1 MPIEKSQLRIFL
13 LLLLVLCVSGCT
25 ADKEPEQATT
35 IRNQSDVI
43 VIGAGLS
50 GLYAAMLMEDAGLS
64 VQVLEARDRI
74 GGRLFT
80 LDDISGK
87 PEAGGN
93 VIAPAY
99 SRVVNVANRLGVE
112 LVAAPDLV
120 GGRRNMGLYVD
131 GDFIEIRDWPTH
143 PGNPF
148 PDALKSVPPGSVVNA
163 TLRNNPL
170 SKPSDWLMQETHV
183 YDIPLR
189 EHLDKLGFSA
199 NAQALGYHV
208 SSYGDDPDD
217 GSLLH
222 MYKAHAVMQQMMK
235 LPGGL
240 MAVAGG
246 NQRLPEAMAAA
257 LSEPVRLDSP
267 VTLIEQQDAGVSVKV
282 EDGSVF
288 HARFVVAAIP
298 FTALRS
304 VHIKPTLPVTQ
315 QQAIDE
321 LSYNATLQVHLLV
334 SEPYSG
340 QNPPSVWSDRDIE
353 RVMATSKDGSGDV
366 TNAVIWID
374 GSNARRLSQLP
385 PEDRDRVIMD
395 DFFTMYPDARGKV
408 QLQRV
413 VDWVNDPY
421 AGGAWADWAPGQIS
435 EFINVMSK
443 PHKRLH
449 FAGEHTAVS
458 NPGMEGAMES
468 GERAANEVI
477 AAASTAANQSASR
490 GELLFA
496 RCQACHSI
504 GENEPHKTGPNLH
517 GIIGKASASSVNY
530 QYTDALKEAKLVWDD
545 ENLRR
550 WIEDPSAVAPGT
562 SMIYMNTLTSEEI
575 GVLIDYLRP

>member
-1 MPIEKSQLRIFL
+1 MPITKLQLQFLPIL
-13 LLLLVLCVSGCT
+13 LLAFCISGCT
-25 ADKEPEQATT
+25 ADKEPEQALTT
-35 IRNQSDVI
+35 HNRSDVI

-93 VIAPAY
+93 VIAPGY
-99 SRVVNVANRLGVE
+99 SRVVDVANRLGVE

-120 GGRRNMGLYVD
+120 GGRRNMGLYID
-131 GDFIEIRDWPTH
+131 GEFVQFSDWPTH

-148 PDALKSVPPGSVVNA
+148 PDALKSIPPGSVINA
-163 TLRNNPL
+163 TLRHNPL
-170 SKPSDWLMQETHV
+170 TKPSDWVMQDAQT

-189 EHLDKLGFSA
+189 EHLDKLGFSKE
-199 NAQALGYHV
+199 AQALAYHV

-222 MYKAHAVMQQMMK
+222 MYKAQAVLQQMMK
-235 LPGGL
+235 IPGGL

-257 LSEPVRLDSP
+257 LSVPVRLNSP
-267 VTLIEQQDAGVSVKV
+267 VTLVEQQEAGVSVTV
-282 EDGSVF
+282 ADDSVY
-288 HARFVVAAIP
+288 HAKFVVAAIP

-304 VHIKPTLPVTQ
+304 VQIKPALPVAQ
-315 QQAIDE
+315 QRAVDE

-353 RVMATSKDGSGDV
+353 RVMATSKDGSDEV

-395 DFFTMYPDARGKV
+395 DFFTIYPDARGKV

-443 PHKRLH
+443 PYKRLH

-477 AAASTAANQSASR
+477 AAASTGAHQSASR
-490 GELLFA
+490 GKLLFA
-496 RCQACHSI
+496 RCQACHSN
-504 GENEPHKTGPNLH
+504 GENEAHKTGPNLY
-517 GIIGKASASSVNY
+517 GILGEASASRAHFP
-530 QYTDALKEAKLVWDD
+530 YTDALKEAELVWND
-545 ENLRR
+545 ETFTR
-550 WIEDPSAVAPGT
+550 WIEDPSAVVPGT